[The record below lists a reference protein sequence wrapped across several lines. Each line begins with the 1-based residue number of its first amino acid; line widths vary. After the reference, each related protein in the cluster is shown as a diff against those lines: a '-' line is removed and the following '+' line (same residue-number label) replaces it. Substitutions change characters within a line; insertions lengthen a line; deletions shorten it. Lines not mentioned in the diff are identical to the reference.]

1 MANTIFSH
9 YIVEG
14 KFETL
19 ILIADTINLTV
30 SRYKIE
36 HILEHN
42 LTGILESLG
51 ASEMT
56 EEGFVAGDW
65 HDAKVVDGPHGVPV
79 LSFMEDYNWIPSNAM
94 EELAQSE
101 SFANRIHGVFRA
113 SVDDEF
119 ELVECTDKDRKY
131 FICS

>member
-14 KFETL
+14 EFEALT
-19 ILIADTINLTV
+19 LIADTINLTV
-30 SRYKIE
+30 SKYKQE

-42 LTGILESLG
+42 LTGILESLV
-51 ASEMT
+51 AFDLI

-65 HDAKVVDGPHGVPV
+65 YDAKVVDGPHGVPV
-79 LSFMEDYNWIPSNAM
+79 LSFMEDYNWIPSNVM
-94 EELAQSE
+94 EELARSGL
-101 SFANRIHGVFRA
+101 FTNRIDGVFRA

-119 ELVECTDKDRKY
+119 ELVECTDKYRKY
-131 FICS
+131 FMCS